1 MSPRYPA
8 NYPAYQDCI
17 YLVPIPQGTTMI
29 ISFHDFDVEYDDQ
42 CVVTQKSFWDK
53 NIEEDQRRY

>member
-1 MSPRYPA
+1 MSIGCGKVVNGTLMSPRYPANYPA

-42 CVVTQKSFWDK
+42 C
-53 NIEEDQRRY
+53 R

>member
-1 MSPRYPA
+1 MSIGCGKVVNGTLMSP
-8 NYPAYQDCI
+8 NYPAYLDCI

-42 CVVTQKSFWDK
+42 C
-53 NIEEDQRRY
+53 R